1 MDKGLGS
8 WSIKGNLVNNGRCP
22 KCTLKIPCKHY
33 QSVDEL
39 PSVVEKRS
47 PRLAM
52 KALPPLPPP
61 TKEQENIVPM
71 IAPAANAEKK

>member
-1 MDKGLGS
+1 
-8 WSIKGNLVNNGRCP
+8 
-22 KCTLKIPCKHY
+22 
-33 QSVDEL
+33 
-39 PSVVEKRS
+39 
-47 PRLAM
+47 M